1 MFVGKLADSFQV
13 VFEVDSVV
21 VEGLFDNTHGVFQHS
36 NLAVELDQALRQW
49 VLSEHM
55 RVDVITI
62 DWCLALT
69 LVNHFLHLFVLL
81 LKSLDVAINHS
92 NTFLIV
98 IDLVV
103 KNLVMSVDRN
113 FTVD

>member
-1 MFVGKLADSFQV
+1 M
-13 VFEVDSVV
+13 
-21 VEGLFDNTHGVFQHS
+21 
-36 NLAVELDQALRQW
+36 ELDQALREW

-55 RVDVITI
+55 RVDIIAI

-69 LVNHFLHLFVLL
+69 LVDNFLHLFVLL

-113 FTVD
+113 FTVDQSIDGTSHILEVLSVHLIEL

>member
-1 MFVGKLADSFQV
+1 M
-13 VFEVDSVV
+13 
-21 VEGLFDNTHGVFQHS
+21 
-36 NLAVELDQALRQW
+36 ELDQALREW

-55 RVDVITI
+55 RVDVIAI
-62 DWCLALT
+62 NWCLSLT
-69 LVNHFLHLFVLL
+69 LVDNFLHLFVLL

-113 FTVD
+113 FTVDQSIDGTSHILEVLSVHLIEL

>member
-1 MFVGKLADSFQV
+1 M
-13 VFEVDSVV
+13 
-21 VEGLFDNTHGVFQHS
+21 
-36 NLAVELDQALRQW
+36 ELDQALRQW

-55 RVDVITI
+55 RVDIIAI

-69 LVNHFLHLFVLL
+69 LVDNFLHLFVLL

-113 FTVD
+113 FTVDQSIDGTSHILEVLSVHLIEL